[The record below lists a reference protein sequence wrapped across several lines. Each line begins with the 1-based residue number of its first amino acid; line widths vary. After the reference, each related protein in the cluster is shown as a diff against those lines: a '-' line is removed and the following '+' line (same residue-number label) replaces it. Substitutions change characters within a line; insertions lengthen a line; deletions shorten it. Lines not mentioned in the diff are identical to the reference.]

1 MKVNV
6 QNYIYPVLSLAIESG
21 VLKQWLLVN
30 YVTSQ
35 QFRKY
40 KKIFFYFFINSLWKI
55 CLIIFARFLAQCEN
69 NSLAKLVIGRIRF
82 SNIQCIWS
90 DSDVIK
96 VTTLKIRWLQNLSA
110 RYYFLSQD
118 LIWMEYFGFSR
129 NFIVLFRTCCFGLT
143 VALVLTDCVADCSK
157 GLKSFSMTKIPPC
170 DRETWN
176 SFVKS
181 SIWMLRRFSKWIRW
195 FGISMRASRKV
206 RIRNSF
212 WSAYFLQSNHE
223 IRTRITC

>member
-30 YVTSQ
+30 YVRSQ

-40 KKIFFYFFINSLWKI
+40 KKIFFYFFVNSLWKI
-55 CLIIFARFLAQCEN
+55 SLIIFARFLAQCEN

-82 SNIQCIWS
+82 SDIQCIWS

-129 NFIVLFRTCCFGLT
+129 N
-143 VALVLTDCVADCSK
+143 SEK
-157 GLKSFSMTKIPPC
+157 KKSFY
-170 DRETWN
+170 
-176 SFVKS
+176 SF
-181 SIWMLRRFSKWIRW
+181 I
-195 FGISMRASRKV
+195 
-206 RIRNSF
+206 
-212 WSAYFLQSNHE
+212 
-223 IRTRITC
+223 